1 MDPEMT
7 PDQKSEHTEIYELTP
22 GYRRVVDACEIS
34 SQSEEM
40 KLGMLARKLSPAL
53 IPIVGVRVALGL
65 QECTQSLKKKKLK
78 EHTTRRCIV
87 SVQVQR

>member
-1 MDPEMT
+1 
-7 PDQKSEHTEIYELTP
+7 
-22 GYRRVVDACEIS
+22 
-34 SQSEEM
+34 M
-40 KLGMLARKLSPAL
+40 KLGMLATLARKLSPAL

-65 QECTQSLKKKKLK
+65 QECTQSLKKKKKLK